1 MASDKSQTELSST
14 MFSLKCSLHSLGT
27 TVDFVSTQMEK
38 DPIIDAHSS
47 SPLCTMQSSDWS
59 KPINMT
65 AVITGINEDGSL
77 STTIENMEGVRIMV
91 IYRDGRTLM
100 ETWGD

>member
-77 STTIENMEGVRIMV
+77 SATSSVASATNVV
-91 IYRDGRTLM
+91 YM
-100 ETWGD
+100 ETSAQS